1 MAAIIL
7 PHRWTRQPQGPS
19 RVDWSNPLAKDL
31 IVAWNAAFPAA
42 NAVTGRPAV
51 LKNGIAPG
59 DMPGQS
65 LKFEGTAGST
75 ACHYVSIPWEFGFLA
90 AGGGMSLVSIYQEQN
105 PIGSYRRHLRIY
117 NGGSERV
124 RIFHELTGASL
135 GYRVVDGIGG
145 GIDQRAS
152 VGSVAADGVYAIG
165 ISYPWG
171 NSVTGHRIR
180 DSAYISSTTG
190 ASGNPTPGVA
200 VATEIGI
207 NTDDNYQ
214 PGRIDCSVWLL
225 WNRNLEK
232 GELESAVRFPWQF
245 FAPLRRRLYFFS
257 AGGAGAISADAALLE
272 ANDTL
277 SASTTATISAT
288 ANIAED
294 NDTSSSGATVAIAAT
309 AALGESA
316 DALAAEGTVAFPGV
330 TATATLAE
338 SDDAL
343 TSAVS
348 VVLTGTASLAE
359 ANDALAA
366 SGAVAITA
374 AAALLEAND
383 ALTSEGGTASFAAA
397 TIEEASDGL
406 TATGTVLVT
415 GAAAIAEAADA
426 LASAVTVSLTAN
438 AALLEANDLL
448 SASGSVGN
456 VVRTADAALVEAP
469 DQASATAAVTVTGA
483 AAIIEAGDIVVSG
496 VTVLVTANAA
506 LVEEND
512 GLTSSGT
519 AMFGV
524 FADAALQ
531 EANDVLTSAVV
542 QKIARRIAASDA
554 LRGGIAASDAGRW
567 TITSSDGLN

>member
-1 MAAIIL
+1 MAAIVL

-75 ACHYVSIPWEFGFLA
+75 TCHYVSIPWEFGFLA

-117 NGGSERV
+117 DGGFERV
-124 RIFHELTGASL
+124 RIFHEATGASL

-165 ISYPWG
+165 VSYPWG

-180 DSAYISSTTG
+180 DSAYVSSTTG

-245 FAPLRRRLYFFS
+245 FAPLRRRLYFAPAA
-257 AGGAGAISADAALLE
+257 AGQTITVNQASETDLAQAVTRSKLKALGQPAETDLAQAVARGKLKALGQPAETDVAQALTAAKR
-272 ANDTL
+272 
-277 SASTTATISAT
+277 
-288 ANIAED
+288 
-294 NDTSSSGATVAIAAT
+294 
-309 AALGESA
+309 AALGQV
-316 DALAAEGTVAFPGV
+316 AETDQAQTVTRGGV
-330 TATATLAE
+330 FQAVNQATETATAQAIARLKTVALAQATESDSAQAVARSKRKTLGQPAE
-338 SDDAL
+338 SDAAQAL
-343 TSAVS
+343 AHAKAKLLGQAAETDLAQTVTPELPNQLSAAAETDSAQAVARAKAKAVGQSAETDLAQAVS
-348 VVLTGTASLAE
+348 RAKTGGVGLALEIDLGQPVVWAPKHRLVAPALETDLAQAIVPGLAS
-359 ANDALAA
+359 
-366 SGAVAITA
+366 
-374 AAALLEAND
+374 
-383 ALTSEGGTASFAAA
+383 
-397 TIEEASDGL
+397 
-406 TATGTVLVT
+406 TVLPKGKRHLV
-415 GAAAIAEAADA
+415 GARATHI
-426 LASAVTVSLTAN
+426 
-438 AALLEANDLL
+438 
-448 SASGSVGN
+448 VGA
-456 VVRTADAALVEAP
+456 RRA
-469 DQASATAAVTVTGA
+469 
-483 AAIIEAGDIVVSG
+483 
-496 VTVLVTANAA
+496 
-506 LVEEND
+506 
-512 GLTSSGT
+512 
-519 AMFGV
+519 FGV
-524 FADAALQ
+524 DP
-531 EANDVLTSAVV
+531 
-542 QKIARRIAASDA
+542 
-554 LRGGIAASDAGRW
+554 
-567 TITSSDGLN
+567 